1 MLISKYNDEKV
12 TANQYA
18 KELILD
24 QLDKLLEGYWA
35 EEFTEFDFEKGELVH
50 CYGVT
55 AKEIE
60 KVNEQLHK
68 RVNGVIKYL
77 WK

>member
-24 QLDKLLEGYWA
+24 QLNKLLEGYWS
-35 EEFTEFDFEKGELVH
+35 EEFSELDYEEGKLIYCH
-50 CYGVT
+50 GVT
-55 AKEIE
+55 EKEIKKVEETLE
-60 KVNEQLHK
+60 K
-68 RVNGVIKYL
+68 RIDGVIKYL
-77 WK
+77 WR